1 LYIDGAK
8 QQQVDCGW
16 DFTNYDLV
24 VGSKF
29 LGQNGSWF
37 KGEMEPPQMWPFEMS
52 DAEVLELFPQE
63 AEATDEARPSKAALG
78 SAPRSATKG
87 VPSTRT
93 PKSARPEPKEI
104 KGAEPTTP
112 MRTGSGRVS
121 KKNNRYMSDSDS
133 DQAKPKGGSTDPL
146 WIRAFRRPVQRT
158 KKPGMAE
165 AAPVTGKEYAKW
177 QRVQAKF
184 EVQSGKATKIEWY
197 SGTVHRVEYKPGDKT
212 CRVTVHFDADGVK
225 EVYELP
231 DDRDDL
237 RALEENNS
245 EGEQAAATNAAKKR
259 RSSSEKRKPEA
270 DASEGSSAKKSKF
283 NLDWFVP
290 SGHVV
295 KPQQSLIGCRLRIYW
310 DGENAWFQGTVDH
323 DIDLKKGKY
332 HIVYEDGDDE
342 DVTVPDSDVLVY
354 CPPGSKLLSAP
365 TGALSDLA
373 DDLKPKP
380 GRGQRSHRRGAP
392 STDPLKEN
400 GPLHR
405 PVPVAVP
412 AVPQHTRTARHED
425 PKAEEPED
433 PTPTDSN
440 SNFSPMKRAKSVSD
454 ETDQAYGAPNI
465 EIPFL
470 KPEGFEGEGSDC
482 ADEMDDYAADPM
494 VESVFGIESSCE
506 KVDDLP
512 PIGDASGVGVEPVT
526 PVSTGGMDDKLGEA
540 EPDDFAST
548 NLDQARS
555 VEAE

>member
-1 LYIDGAK
+1 MRLYGQIAGPVTLAGAAGVEANGLIRAWNGTSWVDLSSVGAIRPEVWMSLVFVFARGKLTLYIDGAK

-16 DFTNYDLV
+16 DFANYDLV

-37 KGEMEPPQMWPFEMS
+37 KGEMEPPQMWPFEMT
-52 DAEVLELFPQE
+52 DTEVLELFPQAEAE
-63 AEATDEARPSKAALG
+63 AEATDEARPSKATLG
-78 SAPRSATKG
+78 STPRSGNKG
-87 VPSTRT
+87 TPGART
-93 PKSARPEPKEI
+93 PKPARPEPKDI

-133 DQAKPKGGSTDPL
+133 EAPKGGSTDPL
-146 WIRAFRRPVQRT
+146 WIRAFRRPVKRT
-158 KKPGMAE
+158 KKPGLVDS
-165 AAPVTGKEYAKW
+165 APVTGKEYAKW

-197 SGTVHRVEYKPGDKT
+197 SGTVHRVEYKPGDRT

-237 RALEENNS
+237 RALEENES
-245 EGEQAAATNAAKKR
+245 EGEQAAGANNAAKKR
-259 RSSSEKRKPEA
+259 RSSEKRKPEA
-270 DASEGSSAKKSKF
+270 DASEDSVRKKSKF

-295 KPQQSLIGCRLRIYW
+295 KPPQSLIGCRLRIYW

-323 DIDLKKGKY
+323 DVDLKKGKY

-365 TGALSDLA
+365 TGSLSDLA

-380 GRGQRSHRRGAP
+380 GRGQRSHRRG
-392 STDPLKEN
+392 
-400 GPLHR
+400 
-405 PVPVAVP
+405 
-412 AVPQHTRTARHED
+412 TRA
-425 PKAEEPED
+425 
-433 PTPTDSN
+433 
-440 SNFSPMKRAKSVSD
+440 
-454 ETDQAYGAPNI
+454 
-465 EIPFL
+465 
-470 KPEGFEGEGSDC
+470 
-482 ADEMDDYAADPM
+482 
-494 VESVFGIESSCE
+494 
-506 KVDDLP
+506 LP
-512 PIGDASGVGVEPVT
+512 PHQFGCAPLEP
-526 PVSTGGMDDKLGEA
+526 P
-540 EPDDFAST
+540 
-548 NLDQARS
+548 S
-555 VEAE
+555 VCSWA